1 MSRFVHQ
8 QAILQHYKS
17 PLLCNGVTDAQ
28 RGKAWNPVGG
38 RQACRLV
45 PTPIR
50 QGRIFD
56 FRQKIARCV
65 SWHTKP
71 FSVPENALPLAGVKA
86 TPKS

>member
-8 QAILQHYKS
+8 LTILQHYKS
-17 PLLCNGVTDAQ
+17 PLLCSGVTDAQ
-28 RGKAWNPVGG
+28 RGKAWNPVGE

-45 PTPIR
+45 LTPIR
-50 QGRIFD
+50 PGRIFD

-65 SWHTKP
+65 SCAAKP
-71 FSVPENALPLAGVKA
+71 FSVPENALPLAGMKT